1 MTDYTKL
8 VEALRCCAGTNTKP
22 TKCPDYDDSW
32 CDGNCLDKHLIAAA
46 DAIEALQAELGKEG
60 KRVEHLLAMV
70 NELEDKMP
78 ELGEWELIDGAEPMR
93 WGCSLCKY
101 LSWETSTYCPRCG
114 AKMEVQDGQ

>member
-1 MTDYTKL
+1 MNYDNLVKALRFETDYVAIEKTM
-8 VEALRCCAGTNTKP
+8 
-22 TKCPDYDDSW
+22 
-32 CDGNCLDKHLIAAA
+32 CDAAA
-46 DAIEALQAELGKEG
+46 AIEALQAELGKEG

-114 AKMEVQDGQ
+114 AKMEVQDGDEKGT